1 MKVFINSFCNAV
13 MLPSKAP
20 TKTENFRQNLN
31 TVEEKENKYIPKCN
45 IFKPQRVFKYCRYGF
60 ERK

>member
-1 MKVFINSFCNAV
+1 